1 MVHDFARKWVNL
13 LGACESSLTK
23 LNGGI
28 NSSVYSC
35 RSDNT
40 TWIIKGYSSFQS
52 GEFDRMRAE
61 INFLNYSSQVAPHY
75 IPQLI
80 DFDLSSRCIIL
91 ENIDGIPFSSQY
103 PPTRTDI
110 SHAVSFF
117 SALNENINL
126 ASNYIDHNA
135 ADGFLSI
142 SQHLSSI
149 RDRIS
154 YLSIDSLPS
163 LYKNKV
169 NDLIKRSESLV
180 ITLSSLADLIF
191 QIVLS

>member
-91 ENIDGIPFSSQY
+91 ETSMVYPFLLSTHLPGLIYLMRLVSS
-103 PPTRTDI
+103 PPLTKI
-110 SHAVSFF
+110 S
-117 SALNENINL
+117 
-126 ASNYIDHNA
+126 
-135 ADGFLSI
+135 
-142 SQHLSSI
+142 
-149 RDRIS
+149 
-154 YLSIDSLPS
+154 
-163 LYKNKV
+163 
-169 NDLIKRSESLV
+169 
-180 ITLSSLADLIF
+180 TLLQTI
-191 QIVLS
+191 